1 MKLSLLMLLRN
12 HLPPSPRLMI
22 LATRKVVPLI
32 RTAVAGKDKG
42 IGRRNGG
49 KPMQEKGSLH
59 FLSSISTGWY
69 HFLKIFINTMV
80 SLLELF
86 YKWKNLN
93 LNLPV
98 LYSGEVQAV
107 KGIKTSLSVGQ
118 VVWAPSTKDVHQYLV
133 FVGWSSDTRKLG
145 IKYCYNRPCAL
156 YAVRTPL
163 YKSEANEL
171 ELKWVTLFCKM
182 IFFITFFFM

>member
-1 MKLSLLMLLRN
+1 M
-12 HLPPSPRLMI
+12 
-22 LATRKVVPLI
+22 
-32 RTAVAGKDKG
+32 
-42 IGRRNGG
+42 
-49 KPMQEKGSLH
+49 
-59 FLSSISTGWY
+59 
-69 HFLKIFINTMV
+69 
-80 SLLELF
+80 
-86 YKWKNLN
+86 
-93 LNLPV
+93 

-133 FVGWSSDTRKLG
+133 FVGWSADMRKLG

-156 YAVRTPL
+156 YAVRAPL

-182 IFFITFFFM
+182 IFFITFFFQVNCYILEIYYSKSTCIKILMNFLYCPRDSSTEDVPVFNLTQQINSAFFPTFRYATNIAYLVLSPGVYKLFFFTQSSF